1 MADAGEI
8 AVNLNF
14 TLSSG
19 IKNLKEPGF
28 NRKFMPD
35 GCKTWMGVLAF
46 HNNNYKEVIRKIS
59 SVRVNKSFKATFKY
73 LFMLD
78 GGEDVDK
85 EAAGCWGCPST
96 PSGVS
101 SSSLKKNVIIL
112 VP

>member
-1 MADAGEI
+1 MLNLQVADAGEV

-19 IKNLKEPGF
+19 IKNLKEP
-28 NRKFMPD
+28 
-35 GCKTWMGVLAF
+35 
-46 HNNNYKEVIRKIS
+46 VIRKIS

-73 LFMLD
+73 YLCQIGVKTLTKKLQVV
-78 GGEDVDK
+78 GAVP
-85 EAAGCWGCPST
+85 AHRLA
-96 PSGVS
+96 VS